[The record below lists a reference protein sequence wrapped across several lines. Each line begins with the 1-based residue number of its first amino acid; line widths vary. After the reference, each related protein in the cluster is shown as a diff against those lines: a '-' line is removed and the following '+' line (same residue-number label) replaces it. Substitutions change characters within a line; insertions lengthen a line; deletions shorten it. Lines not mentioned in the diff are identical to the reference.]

1 MRLKS
6 YKGSALTRY
15 ENRWFFI
22 FILPWILG
30 FIFFQIGPMIF
41 SLIMSLCNWEIIAA
55 PQFIGLDNYKTF
67 WTDPLIRQS
76 FKVTFLYSLMTIPTG
91 IVLGVLLALLM
102 NQAVKGITMF
112 RTLYYLPAVTSA
124 VSAAILWIFVFDP
137 QYGILN
143 FLLLKFLG
151 IKGPPWFGSETWALP
166 ALAIMTLWGI
176 GGSMIIYLAALQSI
190 PTQLYEAAEIDGAN
204 SVQQFFR
211 ITLPMLTPAIFFNLV
226 MGIIG
231 ALQAFTQAF
240 VTTNGGPANA
250 TLFYALYLYNNAF
263 RYYQMGYASALAW
276 MLLLVIFIITRVVFK
291 TSNWVYYEVGT

>member
-1 MRLKS
+1 MNYRRSTLMKH
-6 YKGSALTRY
+6 
-15 ENRWFFI
+15 ENRWFFL
-22 FILPWILG
+22 FILPWIIG
-30 FIFFQIGPMIF
+30 FFSFQIGPMIYSF
-41 SLIMSLCNWEIIAA
+41 VMSLCKWEIIS
-55 PQFIGLDNYKTF
+55 PPRFIGLENYRTF
-67 WTDPLIRQS
+67 FTDPLIKQC
-76 FKVTFLYSLMTIPTG
+76 FKVTFLFALMTIPTG
-91 IVLGVLLALLM
+91 IVLGILLALLM
-102 NQAVKGITMF
+102 NQSVKGITVF

-143 FLLLKFLG
+143 YLLKRYFN
-151 IKGPPWFGSETWALP
+151 IQGPPWLGSETWALP
-166 ALAIMTLWGI
+166 ALAIMSLWGI

-204 SVQQFFR
+204 SIQKFFS

-231 ALQAFTQAF
+231 TLQTFTQAF
-240 VTTNGGPANA
+240 VTTNGGPNNA

-276 MLLLVIFIITRVVFK
+276 MLLIIIFIITRVVFK
-291 TSNWVYYEVGT
+291 TSNWVYYEAESK